1 MTPERIV
8 FLGHVVWLVAFLCI
22 VTALAAVDW
31 RLGLFTAG
39 VLLAASNIDW
49 GRPA

>member
-1 MTPERIV
+1 MTPQRAEL
-8 FLGHVVWLVAFLCI
+8 LGHVVWLVAFLCI

-49 GRPA
+49 RRPA